1 MKLSIIGTGYV
12 GLVSGAC
19 LADVGNNVLC
29 YDKDQEKIE
38 ALRNGQIPIYE
49 PGLQE
54 VVQRN
59 LEANR
64 LQFSNTAKDCIV
76 FGDIMMI
83 AVGTPSDEDGSA
95 DLRHVL
101 DVAKTIGRLMEKEL
115 VIVSKSTV
123 PVGTADLIRKT
134 IQEELN
140 KRHSSLTFSVVS
152 NPEFLKEG
160 AAVEDFLKPDRI
172 VVGTDDERGRKALE
186 ELYDPFQRNH
196 HKVIFMD
203 IKSSELTKYASNA
216 MLATRISFMNE
227 LSRLSESLDADI
239 EAVRQ
244 GMGADPRI
252 GYHFLYPGV
261 GYGGS
266 CFPKDIKALIKTAKD
281 HDIRLSVLESV
292 EYANNLQKSL
302 LVKKL
307 KTFLPDLKGK
317 AIAVWGL
324 AFKPNTD
331 DMRAAPSID
340 IITFLIA
347 EGASVLAYD
356 PVATSQAQQV
366 LPQSA
371 QITYTTNAYS
381 ALQSVEALLLV
392 TEWKEFKS
400 PDFIKMKSLM
410 KRPLIIDGRNQYK
423 PQMVRSLGFEYS
435 SIGRK

>member
-19 LADVGNNVLC
+19 LADVGNDVLC
-29 YDKDQEKIE
+29 YDRDQKKIE
-38 ALRNGQIPIYE
+38 ALCNGDIPIYE
-49 PGLQE
+49 PGLKE

-59 LEANR
+59 LEAGR
-64 LQFSNTAKDCIV
+64 LQFSSTAQDCIK

-101 DVAKTIGRLMEKEL
+101 DVAKTIGSLMDREL

-123 PVGTADLIRKT
+123 PVGTAELIRKT
-134 IQEELN
+134 IQSELD
-140 KRHSSLTFSVVS
+140 KRKSSLSFSVVS

-172 VVGTDDERGRKALE
+172 IVGTDDERGRKALE

-227 LSRLSESLDADI
+227 LARLSESLGADI

-252 GYHFLYPGV
+252 GFHFLYPGV

-266 CFPKDIKALIKTAKD
+266 CFPKDIKALIKTGKD
-281 HDIRLSVLESV
+281 HDIRLAVLESV
-292 EYANNLQKSL
+292 EYANNLQKVYL
-302 LVKKL
+302 TKKL
-307 KTFLPDLKGK
+307 KNFIPNLKGK
-317 AIAVWGL
+317 TIGVWGL
-324 AFKPNTD
+324 SFKPNTD
-331 DMRAAPSID
+331 DMRDAPSID
-340 IITFLIA
+340 IINSLVG
-347 EGASVLAYD
+347 EGALIRVYD
-356 PVATSQAQQV
+356 PIAIEQAQKV
-366 LPQSA
+366 LPRSS
-371 QITYTTNAYS
+371 QITYVTNAYS
-381 ALQSVEALLLV
+381 ALEQVEALLLI

-400 PDFIKMKSLM
+400 PDFNKMKSLM
-410 KRPLIIDGRNQYK
+410 KRPLIIDGRNQYR
-423 PQMVRSLGFEYS
+423 PQSVRSLGFEYS
-435 SIGRK
+435 SIGRQ